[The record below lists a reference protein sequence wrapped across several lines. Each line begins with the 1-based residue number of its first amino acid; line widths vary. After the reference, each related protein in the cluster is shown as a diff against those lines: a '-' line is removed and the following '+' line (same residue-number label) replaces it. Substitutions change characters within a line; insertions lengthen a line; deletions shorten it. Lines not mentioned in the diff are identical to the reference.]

1 VKNRTIRAAMSDAG
15 LFGPGSLTWRVN
27 REGVLLLGGGRALLL
42 QVAHPLVA
50 AGVSQHSNYREDP
63 FGRLYRTLDTVTTIV
78 FGPTEDAE
86 EAAARLNRVHTR
98 VKGVADDGTPY
109 VATEENLIMWV
120 HATLVDTSLLV
131 YENYVA
137 RLTPAERERYY
148 EEQKLLGEKFG
159 VPRAEQPDTFADFRD
174 YMDEV
179 VHGGKT
185 LRVTDAL
192 RDVAGATMHP
202 RLPVPVVG
210 WPVIEY
216 FNLVTTAL
224 LPEWL
229 REELGLPWGP
239 ARARMHAAQ
248 RAVIRRLVPAL
259 PGLLR
264 EFPPARSANRRLRA
278 AA

>member
-1 VKNRTIRAAMSDAG
+1 MGDAG

-78 FGPTEDAE
+78 FGATAE
-86 EAAARLNRVHTR
+86 ANEAAARLQRLHTR
-98 VKGVADDGTPY
+98 VKGVAEDGTPY
-109 VATEENLIMWV
+109 VATAHDLIMWV

-131 YENYVA
+131 YETYVGT
-137 RLTPAERERYY
+137 LTQGERQRYY

-159 VPRAEQPDTFADFRD
+159 VPYDEQPVTLADFND
-174 YMDEV
+174 YLEEV
-179 VHGGKT
+179 VHGGT
-185 LRVTDAL
+185 LQVTDAL
-192 RDVAGATMHP
+192 RDVAAATLRP
-202 RLPVPVVG
+202 RLPVPLVG
-210 WPVIEY
+210 RPAIEY
-216 FNLVTTAL
+216 MNLVTTAL
-224 LPEWL
+224 MPEWL
-229 REELGLPWGP
+229 RRELGLRWTPT
-239 ARARMHAAQ
+239 RARMHNAQ

-264 EFPPARSANRRLRA
+264 DFPPARSADRRVRA

>member
-1 VKNRTIRAAMSDAG
+1 MRGREMSNAG

-50 AGVSQHSNYREDP
+50 AGVAQHSNYREDP

-78 FGPTEDAE
+78 FGSTEDAE
-86 EAAARLNRVHTR
+86 EAAERLHRIHTQ
-98 VKGVADDGTPY
+98 VTGKADDGTAY
-109 VATEENLIMWV
+109 DATSHDLIMWV

-131 YENYVA
+131 YENYVE
-137 RLTPAERERYY
+137 RLTLGERERYY
-148 EEQKLLGEKFG
+148 EEQKQLGEKFG
-159 VPRAEQPDTFADFRD
+159 VPYDEQPTTLADFND
-174 YMDEV
+174 YRDEV
-179 VHGGKT
+179 IYGGHT
-185 LRVTDAL
+185 LRVTDEL
-192 RDVAGATMHP
+192 RDVAGATLHP
-202 RLPVPVVG
+202 RLPVGFVARPAV
-210 WPVIEY
+210 EY

-229 REELGLPWGP
+229 RDELGLPWTP
-239 ARARMHAAQ
+239 TRARMHAAQ

-264 EFPPARSANRRLRA
+264 EFPPARSADRRARA